1 MMESLSILCDVGNVV
16 NLVIYMTHF
25 FNMFGTNNFALDM
38 VFLCAA
44 LKPDFSLWIWNIVTN
59 I

>member
-44 LKPDFSLWIWNIVTN
+44 LKPDFSL
-59 I
+59 